1 MKRVQVIFATGVSAV
16 VTLAF
21 ATDASALPVFARK
34 YRTSCTTCHI
44 GFFKL
49 NPFGEAFRQNG
60 YSIPGGQEARL
71 VKEEP
76 VSLGAEAWKRV
87 FPDAVWPGAIPSNVP
102 VAFYAHQR
110 IFVDE
115 NASPGNPTT
124 NFKFPHEFK
133 IFTGGIMGGPF
144 SFWGEVDLEAA
155 NRSAGTVGSGLKRI
169 FFQANDLFSEESWG
183 RVGWLPEDALNLRAG
198 LIDIGVLA
206 QPLNVR
212 RTINK
217 PLPYTYAVADGWDLG
232 DLSSGF
238 EANGVLLHRVKYNAG
253 VVNGTTT
260 GTPTGVFDEN
270 NVKDLYYRAAYKHGG
285 LSFDGKDWAGAEG
298 SELKQSD
305 NWVDNAITVGQF
317 GYFGTS
323 TLTGPFHNQFWR
335 LGWDARVN
343 VGDLDLYGA
352 IIKGRDNKPSTTVRD
367 LDTWSW
373 FVEAD
378 YVLFPWLQPAIRYE
392 QVTYDKAFAR
402 DVDNLILSL
411 LMWPRANIKLTLEG
425 LIPLEDSD
433 ANSQLLVD
441 LTYAF

>member
-1 MKRVQVIFATGVSAV
+1 MTHRMLGSFLIACGVFLM
-16 VTLAF
+16 LAG
-21 ATDASALPVFARK
+21 DASALPTFARK
-34 YRTSCTTCHI
+34 YRTSCTTCHN

-49 NPFGEAFRQNG
+49 NSFGEAFRQNG
-60 YSIPGGQEARL
+60 YAIPGGQEARL

-87 FPDAVWPGAIPSNVP
+87 FPEAVWPGAIPSNVP
-102 VAFYAHQR
+102 VSFYAHQR
-110 IFVDE
+110 IFMDE
-115 NASPGNPTT
+115 NTTPTT

-133 IFTGGIMGGPF
+133 IFTGGNFGEPF

-155 NRSAGTVGSGLKRI
+155 SSSSTFSSGVKRV
-169 FFQANDLFSEESWG
+169 FFQANDLFSQESWG
-183 RVGWLPEDALNLRAG
+183 HVGVLPEDALNLRVG

-212 RTINK
+212 RTVNK

-232 DLSSGF
+232 DLSSGL
-238 EANGVLLHRVKYNAG
+238 EANGVVLHRVKYNAG
-253 VVNGTTT
+253 VVNGTTS
-260 GTPTGVFDEN
+260 GTPSGVFDEN
-270 NVKDLYYRAAYKHGG
+270 NVKDLYYRVAYKYGG
-285 LSFDGKDWAGAEG
+285 LSFDGKEGAGEEAG
-298 SELKQSD
+298 ELKQTD

-323 TLTGPFHNQFWR
+323 TFSSLHNQFWR

-343 VGDLDLYGA
+343 FGDLDLYGA
-352 IIKGRDNKPSTTVRD
+352 AIVGRDNKASTTVRD
-367 LDTWSW
+367 LGTWSW
-373 FVEAD
+373 FIEAD

-392 QVTYDKAFAR
+392 QVTYDKAFKR
-402 DVDNLILSL
+402 DQDNLVLSL

-425 LIPLEDSD
+425 LIALEDSD
-433 ANSQLLVD
+433 GNSQLLAD